1 MIGVLVMNMNV
12 SPGRGIPLDEVR
24 KTRTAT
30 PRNARSRVWPSTKRA
45 AVTGLLLSG
54 AVYFVAT
61 ASATA
66 IIVAGALIVLVIGLL
81 TACLIYAQNWTQI

>member
-1 MIGVLVMNMNV
+1 MNMNM

-24 KTRTAT
+24 KRRTAT
-30 PRNARSRVWPSTKRA
+30 QLNPPSRVWPSIKRA
-45 AVTGLLLSG
+45 AIVGFILSG
-54 AVYFVAT
+54 AVYFLAT

-66 IIVAGALIVLVIGLL
+66 IIVAGLLIVLVIGLL